1 MRTHEPVSVH
11 FVVRLFR
18 LFYTHAVTPAVG
30 LVVVVVVVVA
40 TAAAATVVMVEVVVA
55 AIEAVE

>member
-30 LVVVVVVVVA
+30 LVVVVVVVA